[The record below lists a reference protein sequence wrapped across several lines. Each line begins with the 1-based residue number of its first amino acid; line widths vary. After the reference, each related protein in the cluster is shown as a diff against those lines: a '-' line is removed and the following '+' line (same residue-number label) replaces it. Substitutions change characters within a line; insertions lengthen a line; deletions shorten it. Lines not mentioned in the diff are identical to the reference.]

1 MRVLD
6 RKIGRE
12 LWAMRGQAL
21 AIALVV
27 ASGIALYIMSV
38 VTLESLR
45 ATQASY
51 YRDYGFADVFASVK
65 RAPDALLER
74 IAAIPGVARA
84 ETRVVAG
91 VRLEVA
97 GFDDPVTGRLVSLPS
112 DRPQRLN
119 RLYLR
124 DGRLPAAGSDDEV
137 VLSESF
143 ALAQQL
149 GPGDSLHAVINGRR
163 ERLTVSGVA
172 LSPEYVYEI
181 APAALFP
188 DYARYG
194 VLWIDERALAT
205 AYDMDGAF
213 NDVALALGRGAV
225 LEDVIDRL
233 DLLLDPYGGL
243 GAYGREHQLSHQYL
257 TQELV
262 GLEAM
267 ATVFPV
273 VFLSVAA
280 FLINVVMSRL
290 VTLQREQ
297 IGVLKA
303 FGYGDRAIGMH
314 YLRLVLVIVVLGGLI
329 GVALGIWLGRGLSG
343 LYTEFYRF
351 PFLRFTLTP
360 GVIATGILISLVAA
374 AAGAFQGAW
383 RAIRLPPAV
392 AMSPEPPPVYRETL
406 FERTGIKRWLSQ
418 PARMI
423 LRHLARRP
431 LKAAMSI
438 AGIALGV
445 AVMMVGSFQSDAIDY
460 MINVQ
465 FGLSQRDD
473 LMVAFT
479 EPRAA
484 RALHEVAALPGVE
497 RVEPLR
503 VVPVRLVAGH
513 REKRTA
519 IQGLQQDSDL
529 YRLLD
534 ADLAVIDLP
543 PDGLVLTDYLASRLA
558 VAPGDT
564 VRFEALE
571 GRRRAGT
578 LRVAAVVSQFIGGGA
593 MMEIGALNRL
603 LQEGQVVS
611 GVFLSRDPALQP
623 LLLDALN
630 AAPAVAGIT
639 QRTVA
644 IASFRDTM
652 AETILTFTLINT
664 LLASTI
670 AFGVVYNTARIAL
683 SERDREL
690 ASLRVLGFSRGE
702 VAYILIGELS
712 LLTLAAIPVGFAVGH
727 AICGYIAG
735 QIESELYRVP
745 LIIEPGSYAFAAT
758 VVGVSAI
765 ASALIV
771 WQRLGHLDLV
781 AVLKTRE

>member
-1 MRVLD
+1 V
-6 RKIGRE
+6 I
-12 LWAMRGQAL
+12 
-21 AIALVV
+21 
-27 ASGIALYIMSV
+27 S
-38 VTLESLR
+38 ESL
-45 ATQASY
+45 AQAH
-51 YRDYGFADVFASVK
+51 G
-65 RAPDALLER
+65 
-74 IAAIPGVARA
+74 
-84 ETRVVAG
+84 
-91 VRLEVA
+91 
-97 GFDDPVTGRLVSLPS
+97 
-112 DRPQRLN
+112 
-119 RLYLR
+119 
-124 DGRLPAAGSDDEV
+124 
-137 VLSESF
+137 
-143 ALAQQL
+143 L

-163 ERLTVSGVA
+163 ERLTVIGVA

-181 APAALFP
+181 APGAVFP
-188 DYARYG
+188 DYQRYG
-194 VLWIDERALAT
+194 VLWIDERTLAT

-233 DLLLDPYGGL
+233 DRLLEPYGGL

-290 VTLQREQ
+290 VSLQREQ

-303 FGYGDRAIGMH
+303 FGYSDWAIGAH
-314 YLRLVLVIVVLGGLI
+314 YLRLVLVIVAAGGLL
-329 GVALGIWLGRGLSG
+329 GVLLGLWLGRGLSG
-343 LYTEFYRF
+343 IYSEFYRF
-351 PFLRFTLTP
+351 PFLRFSLGP
-360 GVIATGILISLVAA
+360 DVIASGILISLAAA
-374 AAGAFQGAW
+374 AAGAMQGAW

-406 FERTGIKRWLSQ
+406 FERAGIKRWLSQ

-431 LKAAMSI
+431 LKAGLSI
-438 AGIALGV
+438 AGVALGV

-473 LMVAFT
+473 LMVTFT
-479 EPRAA
+479 EPRAQ
-484 RALHEVAALPGVE
+484 RVVHEIAALPGVE

-503 VVPVRLVAGH
+503 VAPVRLVAGH
-513 REKRTA
+513 RERRTA
-519 IQGLQQDSDL
+519 IQGLPRDSDL

-534 ADLAVIDLP
+534 ADLTVIDLP
-543 PDGLVLTDYLASRLA
+543 PDGLVLTGYLADRLG
-558 VAPGDT
+558 VETGDS
-564 VRFEALE
+564 VRFEVLD
-571 GRRRAGT
+571 GRRTAGT
-578 LRVAAVVSQFIGGGA
+578 VRVAGVVSQFIGGGA
-593 MMEIGALNRL
+593 MMDIDALNRL
-603 LQEGQVVS
+603 LREGPVVS
-611 GVFLSRDPALQP
+611 GVFVSRDPALQP
-623 LLLDALN
+623 RLLEALN

-644 IASFRDTM
+644 VASFRETM
-652 AETILTFTLINT
+652 ADTILTFTFINT

-683 SERDREL
+683 SERGREL

-702 VAYILIGELS
+702 VSYILLGELA
-712 LLTLAAIPVGFAVGH
+712 LLTLAAIPVGFGLGL
-727 AICGYIAG
+727 AICAYIAG
-735 QIESELYRVP
+735 QLESELYRVP
-745 LIIEPGSYAFAAT
+745 LVVEPASYAFAAT
-758 VVGVSAI
+758 VVAAAAV
-765 ASALIV
+765 ASALVV
-771 WQRLGHLDLV
+771 WRRLGHLDLV